1 MSETMTDV
9 SAGAELGASEP
20 AIQDVDLDTS
30 VDGAD
35 GADSDD
41 PSEGESFE
49 DFKKR
54 TESRKSKKA
63 KGKAKTQAQPESDDS
78 EDSEDSED
86 SDSEPEAKET
96 KAKESES
103 KDAFKPVKLKAG
115 DQEVEVG
122 SLEELTR
129 IAQKGFG
136 AEKKFQEAAKI
147 RQQAENI
154 LQAIQDN
161 PLELMKH
168 PSLRE
173 KFEAAAEELIWEKIQ
188 KEQMSAEERELME
201 SKAEL
206 ERYRKAEHERQQ
218 AERQRQQQ
226 ELQEKYRAD
235 YQRQF
240 IEALETGGVP
250 KSDWSVQRMALYMKQ
265 ALAQGM
271 KHITPKDVVG
281 YVKRDWMKAQADL
294 YGALDGDRLI
304 ETLGADVVEKIRK
317 ADVSKFKQKPPAPGK
332 VGGQLTSKPRRRYTS
347 PDQLLDL

>member
-9 SAGAELGASEP
+9 SAGADLGASEP
-20 AIQDVDLDTS
+20 AIQDVDLDTTS
-30 VDGAD
+30 DAEGSD
-35 GADSDD
+35 IDD

-63 KGKAKTQAQPESDDS
+63 KAKAEPKSEPKAEPEGEGD
-78 EDSEDSED
+78 
-86 SDSEPEAKET
+86 DSEPEAKES
-96 KAKESES
+96 KESES
-103 KDAFKPVKLKAG
+103 KEAFKPVKLKAG
-115 DQEVEVG
+115 DQEMEVG

-206 ERYRKAEHERQQ
+206 ERYRKAEQERQQ

-271 KHITPKDVVG
+271 KNITPKDVVS

-294 YGALDGDRLI
+294 YGSLDGDRLI

-332 VGGQLTSKPRRRYTS
+332 VGGQVSSKPRRRYTS